1 MPTLLL
7 FMPLFVCQPG
17 PRPEAPALPGKIRCQ
32 QLACPLLRCAPSQ
45 FPERTRR
52 LLVPSP
58 VRGPDLPLVKGRIT
72 GLELRVS
79 LHPPVPSAALCG
91 PESRCPPVAGSQ
103 LGAVAAPM
111 CPASCVWWSPR
122 RASQGWCC
130 GSQVRGEETEARPDH
145 AVGGWLCQGSLPCA
159 GCQADSSVLKT
170 RLGRSEFVDASP
182 ACPHLDV
189 SLGSCVNQKSKGE
202 NKNRGHE
209 RAPPEVS
216 LQPRPALSSSSSG
229 TGSWAV
235 GLGESPAQS
244 PWVQG
249 MTSVSAGHKCH
260 CGGTRGRKVAP
271 HPGGP
276 RQANDT
282 TANKRIKATSQEAA
296 WCQEK
301 LMSSRRL
308 PGLQGRLDMSKTRQ
322 CLLSPRPWEDTHTS
336 QLQHHSFC
344 IWGN

>member
-1 MPTLLL
+1 MG
-7 FMPLFVCQPG
+7 QRAG
-17 PRPEAPALPGKIRCQ
+17 A
-32 QLACPLLRCAPSQ
+32 
-45 FPERTRR
+45 R
-52 LLVPSP
+52 LW
-58 VRGPDLPLVKGRIT
+58 RGLSWGQWR
-72 GLELRVS
+72 
-79 LHPPVPSAALCG
+79 
-91 PESRCPPVAGSQ
+91 
-103 LGAVAAPM
+103 
-111 CPASCVWWSPR
+111 
-122 RASQGWCC
+122 
-130 GSQVRGEETEARPDH
+130 
-145 AVGGWLCQGSLPCA
+145 LPCA
-159 GCQADSSVLKT
+159 RPPVYGGAHAELLKVGAAGPKLEGRKLRLVQTTRSGAGFARAPCPVLGAKLIHLSLKQDSEEVNSWTRALPAHTSTSHLVVASIRNRKERTKT
-170 RLGRSEFVDASP
+170 
-182 ACPHLDV
+182 
-189 SLGSCVNQKSKGE
+189 
-202 NKNRGHE
+202 RGHE

-260 CGGTRGRKVAP
+260 CRGTRGRKVAP

-308 PGLQGRLDMSKTRQ
+308 PGLQGRLDISKTRQ